1 MTRNGFLTSA
11 LILAAFTCVAR
22 AGRDQESATQEG
34 RFIRPDST
42 HQPNRSVPYEL
53 TRIDLPVTLDGLS
66 NEPAWQGITPLS
78 MVMNVPTFGIPPSER
93 TEVLVAYD
101 HDYLYVA
108 ARLFDTEPEKIQ
120 STSRKRDEMNLT
132 NDWFGI
138 VLDTYDDNENGLAFM
153 TTPEG
158 LRLDFTIFS
167 DAQGDS
173 PFNESWNTFWD
184 VATARNGEGW
194 FAEMRIPFSSLRFQ
208 VANGRVVMGLTAIRI
223 IARKNEFDVFPAI
236 PPHWGGFSAWKPSQ
250 AQKVSLGEI
259 PSHNPIYI
267 TPYVLGGY
275 SESHE
280 LNDQKTDY
288 TKSSKP
294 TTEAGLD
301 IKYGLANNL
310 TLDLTL
316 NTDFAQVEADDEKI
330 NLTRFSL
337 FFPEKRLFFQE
348 RASIF
353 DFHFDGDNRLF
364 YSRRIGIHDGKLV
377 RIYGG
382 ARTIGRIGPWDL
394 GLLYMRTAPAT
405 ELPAENFAVFRVS
418 RQVFNENSRVGGI
431 ITSRL
436 GTDGSHNN
444 AYGLDGVI
452 RMFDQDY
459 LMVNWAQT
467 FADGKPNE
475 PMSLEPARIYFDW
488 QRRAVQGLAYDLSY
502 SRAGKNYDPGVGFE
516 THEDFSRFGNKVS
529 YGWTPGEDSWLLRH
543 SLFVEGSC
551 FLRNT
556 DGTVE
561 SSEIGPGWQCDSK
574 DGYSFKISPKLY
586 SEDVREEFSLSDAS
600 KIPADRYN
608 FAGLN
613 LDLVTPMVKKFFTEV
628 TLYGGSFYDG
638 ERITVGVY
646 PQWNISPTVNLI
658 GMYEFTHA
666 DFPER
671 QQEFVGHLARLRV
684 ILMFSTTVSV
694 GAFAQYSSD
703 DNTVTTNVRFR
714 YNPRE
719 GIDLY
724 VVYDEGRNTDRFRK
738 TPTFPQFSN
747 RTLLLKYSHT
757 FGL

>member
-1 MTRNGFLTSA
+1 MKRNGMLAWA
-11 LILAAFTCVAR
+11 LMLAAFTCVAR
-22 AGRDQESATQEG
+22 ASSDQGRTTQEH
-34 RFIRPDST
+34 RFIPPDST
-42 HQPNRSVPYEL
+42 HQANRSVPYEL
-53 TRIDLPVTLDGLS
+53 TRIDLPVTLDGLT
-66 NEPAWQGITPLS
+66 NEPAWQAITPLQ
-78 MVMNVPTFGIPPSER
+78 MVMQAPTYGIAPSER

-101 HDYLYVA
+101 GDYLYLA
-108 ARLFDTEPEKIQ
+108 ARFFDREPEKIQ
-120 STSRKRDEMNLT
+120 SISRKRDDMNAT
-132 NDWFGI
+132 NDWFGVI
-138 VLDTYDDNENGLAFM
+138 LDTYNDNENALAFM

-158 LRLDFTIFS
+158 LRLDMTIFN

-173 PFNESWNTFWD
+173 PFNASWNTFWD

-208 VANGRVVMGLTAIRI
+208 AVDGHVVMGLSALRF
-223 IARKNEFDVFPAI
+223 IAHRNELDVFPAI
-236 PPHWGGFSAWKPSQ
+236 PPNWGGWSAWKPSQ
-250 AQKVSLGEI
+250 AQKVSFGEI
-259 PSHNPIYI
+259 PSHNPIYV
-267 TPYVLGGY
+267 TPFLLGGY
-275 SESHE
+275 NESYD

-288 TKSSKP
+288 GKSSKP

-348 RASIF
+348 RASVF

-394 GLLYMRTAPAT
+394 GFLYMRTASAE
-405 ELPAENFAVFRVS
+405 ELPSENFTVLRVS
-418 RQVFNENSRVGGI
+418 RQVINENSRVGGI

-444 AYGLDGVI
+444 AYGFDGVI
-452 RMFDQDY
+452 RLFDQDY
-459 LMVNWAQT
+459 LTVNWAQT
-467 FADGKPNE
+467 FADGKQNKTI
-475 PMSLEPARIYFDW
+475 SLEPSRIYVDW
-488 QRRAVQGLAYDLSY
+488 QRRAVEGPAYDLSY
-502 SRAGKNYDPGVGFE
+502 SRAGKEYDPGVGFE
-516 THEDFSRFGNKVS
+516 TREDFSRIGNKVS

-543 SLFVEGSC
+543 SLYVEGSY
-551 FLRNT
+551 FLRNA

-574 DGYSFKISPKLY
+574 DGYFVKISPRLY
-586 SEDVREEFSLSDAS
+586 REDVREEFSLSDAA
-600 KIPADRYN
+600 KIPAGRYN

-613 LDLVTPMVKKFFTEV
+613 LDFITPYVKKLFTEV
-628 TLYGGSFYDG
+628 TLYAGSFYDG
-638 ERITVGVY
+638 KRITVGLY

-658 GMYEFTHA
+658 GTYEFTHA
-666 DFPER
+666 DFADR
-671 QQEFVGHLARLRV
+671 QQEFVGHLARLRI
-684 ILMFSTTVSV
+684 ILMFSTTVSM
-694 GAFAQYSSD
+694 GAFAQYNSD
-703 DNTVTTNVRFR
+703 DNTVTTNFRFR

-724 VVYDEGRNTDRFRK
+724 VVYDEGRNTDRFQK
-738 TPTFPQFSN
+738 IPALPEFSN
-747 RTLLLKYSHT
+747 RTLLLKYSYT